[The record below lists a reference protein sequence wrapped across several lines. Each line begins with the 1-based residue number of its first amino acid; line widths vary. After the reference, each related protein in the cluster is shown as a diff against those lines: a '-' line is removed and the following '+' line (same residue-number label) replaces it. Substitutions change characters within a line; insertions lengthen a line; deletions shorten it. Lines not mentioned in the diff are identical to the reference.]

1 MLSKGLLKE
10 REPAG
15 APHLQQW
22 QEQLVEPPPL
32 HEADRSLAR
41 AAHLVQQHQHRDLIR
56 RHPVLD
62 AEHVGVH
69 HPIGHHRVEV
79 EALVDAGH
87 GAPRLNPGSRRP
99 LTLKFRRREHHDLL
113 YVRPADTVS
122 QETDFALAVCRR
134 PIREAE
140 QSTWEGYS
148 QSEYPGVLRVGGGA
162 TKALHLKTESLQK
175 HLRKE
180 RRSRASLTSME

>member
-1 MLSKGLLKE
+1 MYCTKQVLSKSLLKE

-56 RHPVLD
+56 RHPVFD
-62 AEHVGVH
+62 AKHVGVH
-69 HPIGHHRVEV
+69 HPIGHHGVEV

-87 GAPRLNPGSRRP
+87 GAPRLNPGTQRP
-99 LTLKFRRREHHDLL
+99 LMLKFRRREHHDSP
-113 YVRPADTVS
+113 YVSA
-122 QETDFALAVCRR
+122 RR
-134 PIREAE
+134 HRFPGNGLRAHGVPSANQKSRSEHMGWLQPIRMSRSAVA
-140 QSTWEGYS
+140 W
-148 QSEYPGVLRVGGGA
+148 
-162 TKALHLKTESLQK
+162 
-175 HLRKE
+175 
-180 RRSRASLTSME
+180 RRGRQRRCT